1 MGLLSRR
8 TQVQAPQVARQKL
21 FTLGQNWVRL
31 ATLITVVESV
41 ARQFKPNLLQAHQA
55 VQMQHFTLGQSSN
68 DFIGGGFATT
78 DFFNNTNNLEWKH
91 HQQ

>member
-8 TQVQAPQVARQKL
+8 TPVQAPQVARQKR

-31 ATLITVVESV
+31 ATLITVVKSV
-41 ARQFKPNLLQAHQA
+41 ARQFKPNLLQAHQV
-55 VQMQHFTLGQSSN
+55 VQMQHFTLGQNSN

-78 DFFNNTNNLEWKH
+78 NFLNDTNNLKWKH
-91 HQQ
+91 QQQ